1 MTRDAVAGAPA
12 RSRRLDGRRV
22 VSALLFIPLLY
33 VIIRYMPP
41 MAFFGLVAV
50 ASLLA
55 VREFYT
61 LSFNPSE
68 RSTATWLG
76 LALTAVLL
84 SSFQWPAVLPLGL
97 VLFLS
102 IAAVMGLRL
111 LAPRS
116 PADGLSETTVLVFGV
131 LYIGLT
137 MGHLLWMRALPDGVF
152 LIFFVALVTWAGDTG
167 AYYAG
172 IAFGQTKLAPV
183 ISPNKTLEGLIGG
196 CLLAVAAAVA
206 ARYSFLPVFTAAEAV
221 CLGIL
226 LTLAGLAGD
235 LSESMLKRSAGV
247 KDSGALIPGH
257 GGVLDRLD
265 SLLFTAPTYYYYM
278 TLVKG

>member
-1 MTRDAVAGAPA
+1 MTDSVEAGVSVPA
-12 RSRRLDGRRV
+12 RRLDGRRV
-22 VSALLFIPLLY
+22 VSAVLVIPFLY
-33 VIIRYMPP
+33 VIIRHMPP
-41 MAFFGLVAV
+41 VAFFGLVAV
-50 ASLLA
+50 ASVLA
-55 VREFYT
+55 LREFYT
-61 LSFNPSE
+61 LYFKTSE
-68 RSTATWLG
+68 RTVPILLG
-76 LALTAVLL
+76 LSFTVALL
-84 SSFQWPAVLPLGL
+84 SSFQWPGVLSTGL

-102 IAAVMGLRL
+102 IAAVMGTRL
-111 LAPRS
+111 LGRWNAG
-116 PADGLSETTVLVFGV
+116 DGFTETAVLVFGI

-137 MGHLLWMRALPDGVF
+137 MGHLLLTRALPDGVF

-172 IAFGQTKLAPV
+172 IAFGHTKLAPAV
-183 ISPNKTLEGLIGG
+183 SPNKTVEGLIGG

-206 ARYSFLPVFTAAEAV
+206 ARYSFLPVFTAAEAA
-221 CLGIL
+221 CLGVV

>member
-1 MTRDAVAGAPA
+1 VTDAVTAGLPVP
-12 RSRRLDGRRV
+12 SRRLHGRRLA
-22 VSALLFIPLLY
+22 SALLFIPLLY
-33 VIIRYMPP
+33 VIIRHMPP
-41 MAFFGLVAV
+41 VAFFTLVAV
-50 ASLLA
+50 ASVLA

-61 LSFNPSE
+61 LYFDTSE
-68 RSTATWLG
+68 RSAEALLG
-76 LALTAVLL
+76 MSLTAALL
-84 SSFQWPAVLPLGL
+84 SSFQWPAGLPLGL

-111 LAPRS
+111 LTRRS
-116 PADGLSETTVLVFGV
+116 AGDGLNETAVLVFGV
-131 LYIGLT
+131 LYVGLT
-137 MGHLLWMRALPDGVF
+137 MGHLLLTRALPDGVF

-172 IAFGQTKLAPV
+172 ITFGHTKLAPAV
-183 ISPNKTLEGLIGG
+183 SPNKTVEGLIGG

-206 ARYSFLPVFTAAEAV
+206 ARYSFLPIFTAAEAA
-221 CLGIL
+221 CLGVV

-247 KDSGALIPGH
+247 KDSGSLIPGH
-257 GGVLDRLD
+257 GGILDRID

>member
-1 MTRDAVAGAPA
+1 
-12 RSRRLDGRRV
+12 
-22 VSALLFIPLLY
+22 
-33 VIIRYMPP
+33 MPP
-41 MAFFGLVAV
+41 LAFFGLVAV

-61 LSFNPSE
+61 LSFNTSE

-76 LALTAVLL
+76 LGLTAVLL

-102 IAAVMGLRL
+102 IASVMGFRL
-111 LAPRS
+111 LARRS
-116 PADGLSETTVLVFGV
+116 PADSLSETTVLVFGI

-137 MGHLLWMRALPDGVF
+137 MGHLLWMRTLPDGVF

-172 IAFGQTKLAPV
+172 VAFGQTKLAPA
-183 ISPNKTLEGLIGG
+183 ISPNKTVEGLIGG
-196 CLLAVAAAVA
+196 CLLAVAAAVG

-221 CLGIL
+221 CLGIV

-235 LSESMLKRSAGV
+235 LSESMLKRSAGM

>member
-1 MTRDAVAGAPA
+1 MIDAVAAGVPV
-12 RSRRLDGRRV
+12 RTRRLDRRRL
-22 VSALLFIPLLY
+22 VSALLVIPFLY
-33 VIIRYMPP
+33 VVIRHMPP
-41 MAFFGLVAV
+41 LAFFGLIAV
-50 ASLLA
+50 ASVLA
-55 VREFYT
+55 VRELYALYFKT
-61 LSFNPSE
+61 SE
-68 RSTATWLG
+68 STAGLLG
-76 LALTAVLL
+76 MTLTVAVL
-84 SSFQWPAVLPLGL
+84 SSFQWPAVLPPGL
-97 VLFLS
+97 ILFFS

-111 LAPRS
+111 LARPTGG
-116 PADGLSETTVLVFGV
+116 DGFSETAVSVFGI
-131 LYIGLT
+131 LYVGLT
-137 MGHLLWMRALPDGVF
+137 MGHLLLTRALPDGVF

-172 IAFGQTKLAPV
+172 ITFGHTRLAPAV
-183 ISPNKTLEGLIGG
+183 SPNKTVEGLIGG

-206 ARYSFLPVFTAAEAV
+206 ARYSFLPIFTAAEAA
-221 CLGIL
+221 CLGVV

>member
-1 MTRDAVAGAPA
+1 VTDAVTAGVPVP
-12 RSRRLDGRRV
+12 SRRLDGRRLA
-22 VSALLFIPLLY
+22 SASLFIPLLY
-33 VIIRYMPP
+33 VIIRHMPP
-41 MAFFGLVAV
+41 VAFFTLVAV
-50 ASLLA
+50 ASVLA

-61 LSFNPSE
+61 LYFNTSE
-68 RSTATWLG
+68 RTAAALLG
-76 LALTAVLL
+76 MALTVALL
-84 SSFQWPAVLPLGL
+84 SSFQWPAGFPPGL

-111 LAPRS
+111 LARRS
-116 PADGLSETTVLVFGV
+116 AGDGFDETAVLVFGI
-131 LYIGLT
+131 LYVGLT
-137 MGHLLWMRALPDGVF
+137 MGHLLLTRALPDGVF

-172 IAFGQTKLAPV
+172 IMFGHTKLAPAV
-183 ISPNKTLEGLIGG
+183 SPNKTVEGLIGG

-206 ARYSFLPVFTAAEAV
+206 ARYSFLPIFTAAEAA
-221 CLGIL
+221 CLGVV

-247 KDSGALIPGH
+247 KDSGSLIPGH
-257 GGVLDRLD
+257 GGVLDRID